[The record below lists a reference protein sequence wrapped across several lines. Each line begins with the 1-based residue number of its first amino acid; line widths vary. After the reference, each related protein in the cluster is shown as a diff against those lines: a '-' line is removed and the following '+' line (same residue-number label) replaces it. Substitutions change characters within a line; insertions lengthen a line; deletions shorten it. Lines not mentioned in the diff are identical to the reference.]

1 MAAEIAAIPF
11 RKRDADTAVVT
22 GNFNRIKR
30 GENISPPP
38 NPTMVRMKEA
48 RNMIV
53 NNRKKGI
60 GLHAA

>member
-1 MAAEIAAIPF
+1 MAAEMAAMPF

-22 GNFNRIKR
+22 GNSNRTKR

-38 NPTMVRMKEA
+38 NPTMVRIKEA